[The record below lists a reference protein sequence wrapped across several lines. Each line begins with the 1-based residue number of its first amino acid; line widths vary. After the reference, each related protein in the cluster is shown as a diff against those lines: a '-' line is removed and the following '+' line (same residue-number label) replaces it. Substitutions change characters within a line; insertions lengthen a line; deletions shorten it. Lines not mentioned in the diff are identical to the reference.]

1 MVLSDVD
8 IKKYIADKKIVV
20 HDTALDKTL
29 EVKDLTIGSC
39 SIDLRL
45 GYRFRIF
52 EHTDHPYVDLK
63 EKKSSEKL
71 TREVK
76 LDSKNSRFIMHPG
89 EFVLASTMEWLEIS
103 DDILGR
109 LEGRSSLGRLGLIVH
124 STASVFDPGWR
135 GVATMELGNLGVLP
149 VALYPGLRICSMTF
163 ETLLT
168 PSSQPYYKKKGNK
181 YAGQRGPD
189 QSKIWVEEAELGDGD
204 RQMGMFGTETKK

>member
-1 MVLSDVD
+1 MVLSDID

-20 HDTALDKTL
+20 HDTAIDKTL

-63 EKKSSEKL
+63 ERKSSEKL
-71 TREVK
+71 TREIK

-168 PSSQPYYKKKGNK
+168 PTSQPYYKKKGNK

-189 QSKIWVEEAELGDGD
+189 QSKIWAEEAELGDGD
-204 RQMGMFGTETKK
+204 RQMGMFSTEPKK